1 MTDELDELD
10 GRARGLLDACRVAD
24 AMPSDVGP
32 RVWQRVAHDVAIP
45 PVGATPWRWGAIGM
59 AVAAGVAALWIG
71 GDALRGAT
79 RVADGA
85 AEYQAG
91 VGGVETA
98 VDPSSA
104 PGGPRTVATSSPV
117 EIAPAEL
124 PAVDTDAPSPEPIPP
139 VRDPSRRRPKPAQLD
154 APSAP
159 APSVPAPS
167 PAVDPFTD
175 ELTRLRAA
183 QAALR
188 DRPARTIALLDTL
201 DADYPRGALVP
212 ERAALRVFALC
223 GDGQAARARTAAAR
237 FDEHHPGSPLL
248 ERVRTTCIEDGEKSP
263 AP

>member
-1 MTDELDELD
+1 MTDELD
-10 GRARGLLDACRVAD
+10 GRARALLDACRAAD
-24 AMPSDVGP
+24 AMPAEVGT
-32 RVWQRVAHDVAIP
+32 RVWHRVAPDLAAA
-45 PVGATPWRWGAIGM
+45 PVGAAPWRWGVVAL

-71 GDALRGAT
+71 RDALRGTT
-79 RVADGA
+79 RVAEGA

-91 VGGVETA
+91 AGGVETA

-104 PGGPRTVATSSPV
+104 PGAPRTVATSSPA

-124 PAVDTDAPSPEPIPP
+124 PAVDTDAPSPEPVAP

-183 QAALR
+183 QAVLR
-188 DRPARTIALLDTL
+188 DRPARTIALLDAL

-237 FDEHHPGSPLL
+237 FAEQHPGSPLL
-248 ERVRTTCIEDGEKSP
+248 ERVRATCIEDGEKSP